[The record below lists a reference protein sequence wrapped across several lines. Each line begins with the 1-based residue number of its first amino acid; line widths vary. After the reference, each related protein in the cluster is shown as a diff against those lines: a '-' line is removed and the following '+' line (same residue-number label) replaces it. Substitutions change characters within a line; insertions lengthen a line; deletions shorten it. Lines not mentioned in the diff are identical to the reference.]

1 VHDPNN
7 NAIPEILQPPGSR
20 RTMIP
25 LQALTAVVLSSLFLQ
40 WLRPTWSGYVRD
52 LVAGLSC
59 VVLHLRKPANLSL
72 SFAIAYVVWNLV
84 PGSLGSLNLPS
95 YATFKRNT
103 VFVQPKD
110 ESDECKVCYDTAHAL
125 AQLPCGHRFCEGC
138 LQLMNEHFHTA
149 CPMCRRPLFSSY
161 DRTVLAVMKAS
172 VACGTVNSVLHL
184 LVCMHEV
191 RSAQCYSA
199 VFSLGF
205 SCAIG
210 RYLWHVGVL
219 VRAFGENW
227 WRGGATTMGLT
238 PVSVRAACL
247 ALGSG
252 VFLLC
257 QTLWTSRA
265 ILN

>member
-1 VHDPNN
+1 
-7 NAIPEILQPPGSR
+7 
-20 RTMIP
+20 MKP
-25 LQALTAVVLSSLFLQ
+25 LQALTAVVLCSLPLQ
-40 WLRPTWSGYVRD
+40 YPHSVRSAYISD
-52 LVAGLSC
+52 LIAVLSC
-59 VVLHLRKPANLSL
+59 LLLSLRKPATLSL
-72 SFAIAYVVWNLV
+72 SLAIAYVVWTLV
-84 PGSLGSLNLPS
+84 PGSLSSLNLPS
-95 YATFKRNT
+95 YAKFKRNT
-103 VFVQPKD
+103 VFVHPKD

-172 VACGTVNSVLHL
+172 VACGAVNAALHL
-184 LVCMHEV
+184 LVCVHEL
-191 RSAQCYSA
+191 RSAQYYSA
-199 VFSLGF
+199 IFSLGF

-227 WRGGATTMGLT
+227 WRGGATTMGTT
-238 PVSVRAACL
+238 PVSVRAVCL

-257 QTLWTSRA
+257 QTLWTSKA
-265 ILN
+265 VLG